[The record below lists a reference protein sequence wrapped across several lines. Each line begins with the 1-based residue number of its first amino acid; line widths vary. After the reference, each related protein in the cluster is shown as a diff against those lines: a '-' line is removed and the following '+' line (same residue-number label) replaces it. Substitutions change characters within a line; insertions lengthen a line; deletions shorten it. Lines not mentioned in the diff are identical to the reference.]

1 MNLNTLGKLLSF
13 GEVPDADPKPGLY
26 AWYLR
31 IKPGKSNL
39 ESPENFSKALKRITE
54 ELCYPDL
61 SMQLRGHLNLH
72 LKGDLKHIWYGHE
85 ENRFSDQFQKI
96 LELPEEREILGE
108 ILESTV
114 PLLTGPLYI
123 GVSKNLQL
131 RLEQHVQLIQGY
143 QEDTIQYASIDS
155 EESLENDKNFAQR
168 IIERQID
175 PNHLMVGIV
184 YLSHPQFSGAKIRK
198 AIGAAEILL
207 NRMFYPILGRK

>member
-54 ELCYPDL
+54 QLCYPDL

-85 ENRFSDQFQKI
+85 ENQFSDHFQKI
-96 LELPEEREILGE
+96 LELPEGREILGE

-123 GVSKNLQL
+123 GVSKNLRC
-131 RLEQHVQLIQGY
+131 RLQQHTRLIQEGY
-143 QEDTIQYASIDS
+143 HNQFSPVDS
-155 EESLENDKNFAQR
+155 KESLENDRNFAERVRQR
-168 IIERQID
+168 KID
-175 PNHLMVGIV
+175 PNHLVVSLV
-184 YLSHPQFSGAKIRK
+184 YVSHPDICPRVIRK
-198 AIGAAEILL
+198 TIEIAETLL
-207 NRMFYPILGRK
+207 NRTFYPILGRK

>member
-1 MNLNTLGKLLSF
+1 MNLNTLEKLLSF

-54 ELCYPDL
+54 QLCYPDL

-85 ENRFSDQFQKI
+85 ENQFSDQFQTI

-123 GVSKNLQL
+123 GVSKNLQR
-131 RLEQHVQLIQGY
+131 RLQQHTRLIQEGY
-143 QEDTIQYASIDS
+143 HDQFSPVDS
-155 EESLENDKNFAQR
+155 KESLENDRNFAERITQR
-168 IIERQID
+168 KID
-175 PNHLMVGIV
+175 PNHLMVGVV
-184 YLSHPQFSGAKIRK
+184 YVSHPQFSGAKIRK
-198 AIGAAEILL
+198 AIGAAETLL
-207 NRMFYPILGRK
+207 NRTFYPILGRK